1 MSLSLSISSRATRPG
16 RTTGVG
22 GALTTRLLRSRAVA
36 ALASPHPVDRYLELV
51 HPMWAVE
58 EVRARVVD
66 VRREVDGPAPVTTL
80 TLQPTSTWRGFRAGQ
95 FVQVGVEI
103 DGARR
108 TRCFSISSAETSPA
122 DTFTIT
128 VRAHADGLVSRHLAT
143 AAEPG
148 LVLHLSQADG
158 VFTLPEDLP
167 DRLLMISGGS
177 GITPLMSMLR
187 TLVEGGYDGRITF
200 LHYARD
206 PESTIFREELE
217 RLGGRENVDM
227 VVVHTRSGGERFTP
241 AALAALVPDHREIA
255 SYACGPAGLV
265 EAVREAYACPEE
277 ARDDS
282 DTLQVEYFKTSTV
295 AADPSDAEGT
305 VSFSRS
311 DRTGDN
317 TGATL
322 LEQAEALGL
331 TPEYGCR
338 MGICFSCTSRKTAG
352 VVRNVVTGATSA
364 LPDEDIQICVNQ
376 PVGDCAVEL

>member
-1 MSLSLSISSRATRPG
+1 MSLSLSISSRTPRPG

-51 HPMWAVE
+51 NPMWAVE
-58 EVRARVVD
+58 GVRARVVD

-80 TLQPTSTWRGFRAGQ
+80 TLEPTSTWRGFRAGQ

-108 TRCFSISSAETSPA
+108 TRCFSISSAETTPA

-128 VRAHADGLVSRHLAT
+128 VRAHEDGLVSRHLAT
-143 AAEPG
+143 EAEPG

-158 VFTLPEDLP
+158 GFTLPEELP

-177 GITPLMSMLR
+177 GITPVMSMLR

-217 RLGGRENVDM
+217 RLGGRGCVDL
-227 VVVHTRSGGERFTP
+227 VVVHTRNGGERFTP
-241 AALAALVPDHREIA
+241 AALATLVPDHQKVA
-255 SYACGPAGLV
+255 TYACGPAGLV
-265 EAVREAYACPEE
+265 EAVRAAY
-277 ARDDS
+277 DDS

-295 AADPSDAEGT
+295 AADPDDAEGT
-305 VSFSRS
+305 VSFTRS
-311 DRTGDN
+311 ARTGDN

-338 MGICFSCTSRKTAG
+338 MGICFSCTSRKSAG

>member
-1 MSLSLSISSRATRPG
+1 MSLSPSISPLTARPR
-16 RTTGVG
+16 RTVG
-22 GALTTRLLRSRAVA
+22 SAGALAARVLRSRAVA
-36 ALASPHPVDRYLELV
+36 ALASPHPVDGYLELV
-51 HPMWAVE
+51 DPMWAVE
-58 EVRARVVD
+58 EVRARLVA

-108 TRCFSISSAETSPA
+108 TRCFSVSSAESGPA
-122 DTFTIT
+122 APFTIT
-128 VRAHADGLVSRHLAT
+128 VRAHEDGLVSRHLAT
-143 AAEPG
+143 GAAPG
-148 LVLHLSQADG
+148 TVLHLSQADG
-158 VFTLPEDLP
+158 AFTLPEQLP

-177 GITPLMSMLR
+177 GITPVMSMLR
-187 TLVEGGYDGRITF
+187 TLVARGYGGRITF

-206 PESTIFREELE
+206 PESTIFRDELE
-217 RLGGRENVDM
+217 RLGGRTNIDL

-241 AALAALVPDHREIA
+241 AALAALVPDHRDVTTF
-255 SYACGPAGLV
+255 ACGPAGLV
-265 EAVREAYACPEE
+265 EAVREAYQ
-277 ARDDS
+277 DS
-282 DTLQVEYFKTSTV
+282 ETLKVEYFKTATV
-295 AADPSDAEGT
+295 AADPDGAEGT
-305 VSFSRS
+305 VSFTRS
-311 DRTGDN
+311 ARTGDN

-338 MGICFSCTSRKTAG
+338 MGICFSCTSRKGAG

>member
-1 MSLSLSISSRATRPG
+1 MSLSLSISSRASRPG

-22 GALTTRLLRSRAVA
+22 GALTTRVLRSRAVA

-51 HPMWAVE
+51 NPMWAVE

-66 VRREVDGPAPVTTL
+66 VRREVDGSAPVTTL
-80 TLQPTSTWRGFRAGQ
+80 TLEPTSTWRGFRAGQ

-108 TRCFSISSAETSPA
+108 TRCFSISSPETAPA

-128 VRAHADGLVSRHLAT
+128 VRAHEDGLVSRHLAT
-143 AAEPG
+143 EAEPG
-148 LVLHLSQADG
+148 PVLHLSQADG
-158 VFTLPEDLP
+158 VFTLPEELP

-177 GITPLMSMLR
+177 GITPVMSMLR

-217 RLGGRENVDM
+217 RLGRRGSVDL
-227 VVVHTRSGGERFTP
+227 VVVHTRNGGERFTP
-241 AALAALVPDHREIA
+241 AALATLVPDHREVA
-255 SYACGPAGLV
+255 TYACGPAGLV
-265 EAVREAYACPEE
+265 EAVREAYAE
-277 ARDDS
+277 S

-295 AADPSDAEGT
+295 AADPDDAEGT
-305 VSFSRS
+305 VSFTRS
-311 DRTGDN
+311 ARTGDN

-338 MGICFSCTSRKTAG
+338 MGICFSCTSRKSTG